1 MDSLTQIVLG
11 ASIAEATLGK
21 KIGNKAIVLGAIAGT
36 IPDLDIV
43 TRFFVDDLSA
53 SVMHRGFS
61 HSIIFPF
68 VAAPILAWILKKIY
82 VNYSDVSFNDW
93 LKMFFLAII
102 THPLLDAQTTW
113 GTQLFWPFE
122 LRVAIENIFIVDPL
136 YTLPFL
142 IFLILTAFQKRLS
155 KKRKLYNSLG
165 LIVSSSYLLITL
177 SFKAIAHYN
186 IARALEENKIE
197 YIDINTRAT
206 YFNSVLWSSQIELE
220 DSYMFTYYSLFDKS
234 MPVFTKKFPKNHN
247 LLKPFIDEKKIRQ
260 LIILSNGHYIM
271 TNENDQL
278 IFWNLKLGQKG
289 FNKNSSP
296 YIWSYLIE
304 KNNKKQIQLK
314 ETNEKMDAI
323 KVKEIRSFRNNR
335 KYSEEFN
342 NFYER
347 LKGI

>member
-11 ASIAEATLGK
+11 ASVAEATLGK

-43 TRFFVDDLSA
+43 TRFFVDDLTA

-61 HSIIFPF
+61 HSLLFPF
-68 VAAPILAWILKKIY
+68 FAAPILAWVLKKT
-82 VNYSDVSFNDW
+82 YSSYTDVSFNDW
-93 LKMFFLAII
+93 FKMFFLAII
-102 THPLLDAQTTW
+102 THPILDAQTTW

-122 LRVAIENIFIVDPL
+122 WRVAIENIFIIDPL

-142 IFLILTAFQKRLS
+142 TFLILTAFQNRLS
-155 KKRKLYNSLG
+155 RKRKLYNSLG
-165 LIVSSSYLLITL
+165 LITSTTYLIITL
-177 SFKAIAHYN
+177 SFKGIAHYN
-186 IARALEENKIE
+186 IAQTLEENNIE

-206 YFNSVLWSSQIELE
+206 YFNSILWSAQIELE
-220 DSYMFTYYSLFDKS
+220 DSYLFTYYSLFDKS
-234 MPVFTKKFPKNHN
+234 PLSFTKKFSKNHEM
-247 LLKPFIDEKKIRQ
+247 LKPYINDKKIQQ

-271 TNENDQL
+271 TNENDKL

-289 FNKNSSP
+289 FDKNATP
-296 YIWSYLIE
+296 YIWSYIIE
-304 KNNKKQIQLK
+304 KNNKKEIQLD
-314 ETNEKMDAI
+314 ETNEKMDAL

-335 KYSEEFN
+335 KYSEEFSK
-342 NFYER
+342 FYER